1 MERWT
6 TRPCKEKV
14 GFCYSSPSVWVA
26 YSCGHLQGVSKR
38 CKEKWFRH
46 NCWKQCKVYYSSKMT
61 LADSEVEAIPFNFV
75 FPSRLNGFE
84 SEGAYSV
91 MIAASELERK
101 TGKKVIRL
109 EIGQPSEPT
118 PKHIVEAACKSLQA
132 GETGYTLPLGLRALR
147 EEIARHVTETRG
159 VAVLPEEVVV
169 GPGAKPGLFFTAL
182 SILHPGEEV
191 IYPDPGF
198 PTYKAMA
205 IIAEAKPV
213 PVPMRADG
221 KSFDMQALEKAV
233 SSKTKMLIL
242 NSPNNPTGGVMPTED
257 ILHIAKLAK
266 QHNFY
271 VIADEIYSR
280 LVYSDEKPPSIF
292 SLPGMKERTIL
303 IDGFSKAYSMTGF
316 RLGWAIMPE
325 LLTKKMEPLL
335 VHAVGCTPPFVQA
348 AGLAALRGS
357 QDSVQ
362 EMAKEYE
369 KRRDLVVKEL
379 NSIPGVWCPVPEGAF
394 YAFPDVS
401 SFGMTSKQIA
411 NILLEKG
418 MVAVLPG
425 TDFGANGEGRIRISY
440 VAPMDMLKEGLKRI
454 RETLATLSTMNN
466 NGIA

>member
-1 MERWT
+1 MT
-6 TRPCKEKV
+6 
-14 GFCYSSPSVWVA
+14 VA
-26 YSCGHLQGVSKR
+26 GSQVDVVP
-38 CKEKWFRH
+38 
-46 NCWKQCKVYYSSKMT
+46 Q
-61 LADSEVEAIPFNFV
+61 DFV
-75 FPSRLNGFE
+75 FPSRLQGFE

-91 MIAASELERK
+91 MVAASELEKR

-118 PKHIVEAACKSLQA
+118 PKHIVDAACNSLQA
-132 GETGYTLPLGLRALR
+132 GETGYTLPLGIAALR
-147 EEIARHVTETRG
+147 EEIAKHVSETRG
-159 VAVLPEEVVV
+159 VIVSPKEVVV

-182 SILHPGEEV
+182 SILHPGDEV

-198 PTYKAMA
+198 PTYKAMS

-213 PVPMRADG
+213 PVPMRPDG
-221 KSFDMQALEKAV
+221 KSFDMTTLEKAI
-233 SSKTKMLIL
+233 SPKTKLLIL
-242 NSPNNPTGGVMPTED
+242 NSPNNPTGGVMPKED
-257 ILHIAKLAK
+257 ILHIAKLAQ

-271 VIADEIYSR
+271 VVADEIYSR
-280 LVYSDEKPPSIF
+280 LVYTEEKPPSIF

-325 LLTKKMEPLL
+325 FLTKKMEPLL

-357 QDSVQ
+357 QESVEQ
-362 EMAKEYE
+362 MAKEYQ

-379 NSIPGVWCPVPEGAF
+379 NSIPGVWCPIPEGAF

-401 SFGMTSKQIA
+401 SFGMSSKQIA

-454 RETLATLSTMNN
+454 RETLATLPTVNSNNNNNN
-466 NGIA
+466 NGTA